1 MIGMLRRRLM
11 YSMAKAKNI
20 STGTFSDTNQNQH
33 TLTVQTVGFKPDHVI
48 FTIISGSGNASR
60 LVSFFDGAVAL
71 AFSGDMNFIKTSRY
85 GYQYNDNG
93 FTMNAGANSM
103 NGTYRYVAWQ
113 E

>member
-1 MIGMLRRRLM
+1 MIAMLRRRLM
-11 YSMAKAKNI
+11 SNMAKAKNI
-20 STGTFSDTNQNQH
+20 ATGTFSDTNKNQH

-60 LVSFFDGAVAL
+60 LVSFFDGAVAS
-71 AFSGDMNFIKTSRY
+71 ASSGDMNFIKTSRY
-85 GYQYNDNG
+85 DYQYNDNG
-93 FTMNAGANSM
+93 FTMNAGADSM

>member
-1 MIGMLRRRLM
+1 M

-71 AFSGDMNFIKTSRY
+71 AFSGGMNFIKTSRY

>member
-1 MIGMLRRRLM
+1 MIAMLRRRLM
-11 YSMAKAKNI
+11 GNMAKAKNI
-20 STGTFSDTNQNQH
+20 STGTFSDTNKNQH

-93 FTMNAGANSM
+93 FTMNAGADSM

>member
-20 STGTFSDTNQNQH
+20 STGTFSDTNQDQH

-48 FTIISGSGNASR
+48 FTIISGSGGASR
-60 LVSFFDGAVAL
+60 LVSFFDGAVAF
-71 AFSGDMNFIKTSRY
+71 ASSGAMNFIETLRY
-85 GYQYNDNG
+85 SYQYTDNG
-93 FTMNAGANSM
+93 FTINVDAESM

>member
-71 AFSGDMNFIKTSRY
+71 ASSGDINFIKTSRY

-93 FTMNAGANSM
+93 FTMNAGANRM

>member
-20 STGTFSDTNQNQH
+20 ATGTFNDTNSNQH
-33 TLTVQTVGFKPDHVI
+33 TLAVQTVGFKPDHVI

-60 LVSFFDGAVAL
+60 LVSFFDGAVAS
-71 AFSGDMNFIKTSRY
+71 ASSGDMNFIRTSQRA
-85 GYQYNDNG
+85 YQYNENG
-93 FTMNAGANSM
+93 FTMDANIGDMS
-103 NGTYRYVAWQ
+103 GTYRYVAWQ

>member
-20 STGTFSDTNQNQH
+20 STGTFSDTNQDQH

-48 FTIISGSGNASR
+48 FTIISGSGDASR
-60 LVSFFDGAVAL
+60 LVSFFDGAIAVAS
-71 AFSGDMNFIKTSRY
+71 SGSMHFISTEQRA
-85 GYQYNDNG
+85 YQYNENG
-93 FTMNAGANSM
+93 FTMNADIEEM